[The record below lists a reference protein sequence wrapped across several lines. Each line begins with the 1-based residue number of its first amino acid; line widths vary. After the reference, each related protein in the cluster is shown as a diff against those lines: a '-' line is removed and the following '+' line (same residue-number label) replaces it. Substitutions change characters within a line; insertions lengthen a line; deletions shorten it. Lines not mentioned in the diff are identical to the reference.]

1 MFVALIPASRIRVAE
16 AADCYWNCGNKTQMR
31 LRHRPPNSKAII
43 SMVMCTPC
51 WNAIR
56 LAGSAE

>member
-1 MFVALIPASRIRVAE
+1 MFVALIPASRIRVA
-16 AADCYWNCGNKTQMR
+16 DKSKCYWCEKDTDMR
-31 LRHRPPNSKAII
+31 IRLKPPNSTKGII
-43 SMVMCTPC
+43 SQVVCTPC